1 MTDSRENHTGDF
13 VLTQEMRELAAA
25 FAEGRAELGPDGRPR
40 ILRES
45 DAPSEALAK
54 AAAPSPA
61 ASTAL
66 AVVVH
71 APGGISMTLPPVIAD
86 AGEAAA
92 RFTFEFFTA
101 RIPNAH
107 TRKAYGRAVFRF
119 CAWCEREGVALRE
132 LAPPTLTAYLEG
144 LHTSQASVKLTA
156 SALRHWLDYLT
167 QRGVL
172 THNPALSVRTAR
184 LVVTEGKTPV
194 LDRAQA
200 RGLFDALDT
209 AAEGGDLL
217 ALRDRCLFAVMLFGF
232 VRVGAAVRMAV
243 RDFDDGSEHAAL
255 VLHEKGGKE
264 RRIPCHHKARE
275 YLRAYIAAAG
285 FEPRTKLPLFQSAPG
300 RSARLSG
307 EAMTID
313 DALRAVKRRCA
324 DAGLPSSISN
334 HSFRATGITLHQENG
349 GRLEEAQDLA
359 GHADARTTRLYVR
372 KNRAT
377 AQAEVERVQL

>member
-1 MTDSRENHTGDF
+1 MTPART
-13 VLTQEMRELAAA
+13 
-25 FAEGRAELGPDGRPR
+25 
-40 ILRES
+40 
-45 DAPSEALAK
+45 
-54 AAAPSPA
+54 PSPA
-61 ASTAL
+61 PPHAL

-71 APGGISMTLPPVIAD
+71 APGGVSMALPPVIAD

-92 RFTFEFFTA
+92 RFTLEFFA
-101 RIPNAH
+101 SRLPNAN

-119 CAWCEREGVALRE
+119 CAWCHAQGVGLRA
-132 LAPPTLTAYLEG
+132 LAPPTLSAYLEG
-144 LHTSQASVKLTA
+144 LDVSPASVKLTA

-167 QRGVL
+167 ERGVL

-194 LDRAQA
+194 LERAQA
-200 RGLFDALDT
+200 RKLFASLDAT
-209 AAEGGDLL
+209 AENGHVL
-217 ALRDRCLFAVMLFGF
+217 ALRDRALFAVMLYGF
-232 VRVGAAVRMAV
+232 VRVGAAVRMSV
-243 RDFDDGSEHAAL
+243 RDFDDSGEQAAL

-275 YLRAYIAAAG
+275 FLRAYVAAAG
-285 FEPRTKLPLFQSAPG
+285 FEPRAKGPLFQTAPG
-300 RSARLSG
+300 RSAKLSG
-307 EAMTID
+307 EPMTID

-324 DAGLPSSISN
+324 DAGLPASISN

-372 KNRAT
+372 KSRVT
-377 AQAEVERVQL
+377 AQAEVERVQI